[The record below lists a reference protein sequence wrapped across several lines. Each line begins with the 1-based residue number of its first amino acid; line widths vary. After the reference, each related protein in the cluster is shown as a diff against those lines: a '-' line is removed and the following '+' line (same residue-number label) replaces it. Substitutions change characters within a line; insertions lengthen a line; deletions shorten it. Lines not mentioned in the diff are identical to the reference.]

1 MKQIYIS
8 VYTSSLTLLLN
19 KVAVKVKPN
28 QTEQECCAFLC
39 DRVATDNKIDISNLL
54 VQYYNNF
61 EDCLPETYLFIP
73 KPIEYYLSLK
83 WYSKLSKKD
92 RLELIQKY
100 LPNRPHIGDEYME
113 QFEKESLFKEY
124 TKHIDKS
131 DLISAYISQ

>member
-39 DRVATDNKIDISNLL
+39 DKVATDNKIDCSNLL
-54 VQYYNNF
+54 VQYYNSL
-61 EDCLPETYLFIP
+61 EDCLSETYLFTP
-73 KPIEYYLSLK
+73 KPIEYYMYSK
-83 WYSKLSKKD
+83 WYLKLSKND
-92 RLELIQKY
+92 RLELIQKF
-100 LPNRPHIGDEYME
+100 LPNRPHIGDEYMNE
-113 QFEKESLFKEY
+113 IEKQILFREY